1 MKTKQILSIVLSLVL
16 MLSLLP
22 MTAFADVPETES
34 GTESVS
40 FTMSVSIAEGTD
52 TPGNYGVEYQVVDAN
67 GNDVNGEGFKGYYS
81 GNQSA
86 ANVNLTGLG
95 SDYKVKILVTSAGLG
110 IRLDG
115 ADVSEEGWS
124 EGKSLSLTELRNR
137 KLAFELF
144 QKADNQNPGE
154 GGNQEPGEGGAVTY
168 TVDFGTGSWVVGDVI
183 VSADK
188 KGQEVIS
195 EADVI
200 SLTNFNAETMEVKVS
215 AAGGFG
221 TTLRVNGNSTMLSE
235 KNNDGGL
242 PNTLTFQVVAK
253 SSDDGGNGD
262 PGPEPDPN
270 PPHGGY
276 IGDKVTANVT
286 ITGEADFYINDSKM
300 INSQNG
306 ENQEVSY
313 TYNKNGNVDFYVS
326 WFINEKYTS
335 FTINDVNYL
344 DELPIKKQDLL
355 NACKGQL
362 YEVRIEVPYRENYE
376 INAEKG
382 GLSGEDMPVG
392 NFLWTYN
399 ENEKYL
405 YDQSGEVQTDE
416 DGNAILNDDY
426 IDHGRMDLVSIK
438 YNDITYSGQELED
451 KLSPDSA
458 FDWSEPGGDGWGGAV
473 LPAGAEV
480 TVKLVP
486 EYGYQLTS
494 FGINGGEFVT
504 GKEQSTF
511 TFEIKG
517 GNFHLAARFTQVEDK
532 VASASNKV
540 TSGNIQ
546 LGASEIDTGSVV
558 LSVDDA
564 KNYSEESF
572 ENAIKN
578 KDGYQIDSVLDIN
591 LNQVIYKGNEES
603 FWSSSMSSLKQ
614 PAEISLQ
621 LDGDYQDPVVV
632 HETHEGTYE
641 VIDTTYDSAT
651 GTITF
656 KTDSFSYYAVAVNRP
671 VNSKRLSVDF
681 DSWGEGEEA
690 QAQVM
695 AKIGKG
701 EAFPVEAGKTYQYGE
716 EDTEIS
722 FTLTPPQER
731 EKFEPIV
738 EVELWG
744 NDSEPEIQKPDLKKV
759 ADTDRTYE
767 FCIAS
772 DKECAEMI
780 VHVWWS
786 EFDQFWPNEQEIMI
800 TANTPDGAEAGM
812 IRLDQDAER
821 QMSLDG
827 TTKYIFPVGT
837 EVTAEFAPNV
847 GKRLTTVYIYFDRY
861 SDVEDDSRPLS
872 DLYSGGKYQYTIKD
886 LKGEIYLEAL
896 FDDCDHSMISK
907 EGSLISAVEATC
919 TEAGSKAYYICSCG
933 KWFEDAEANVEI
945 TSEEWIVI
953 PAKGH
958 QVEAKSLEP
967 TFGQDGYK
975 TYYECKECHQ
985 AFVDAQGKNE
995 LTDLTSW
1002 KTGEG
1007 RIPSLGEQF
1016 GVYKKD
1022 GQAKAEGKKQKGDS
1036 AAVTKLIETA
1046 KAAIG
1051 ELNYDTSR
1059 NLDDNKKN
1067 VDDILDKMEKEVADQ
1082 RITEAGFV
1090 PDEIENKPT
1099 AGKVVNI
1106 TSEVKGN
1113 SLNASLS
1120 NIPTGAI
1127 SLTEEE
1133 RENGAYVWLELNTV
1147 SADSDTAAAFAGKL
1161 KGYSI
1166 GAYMEIDLFKMTTD
1180 GNVNAISDTNS
1191 AVSVTVTVPD
1201 DMLNKDTGIIRTFYI
1216 ARNHNGVVEIL
1227 GATYDA
1233 NAKTLTFKT
1242 DKFSD
1247 YAIIYRD
1254 AQRKNNVADNQ
1265 TKATTT
1271 AARTGD
1277 GSNQI
1282 LWITLLLLSGMYI
1295 LGTYIV
1301 RRRRVN

>member
-1 MKTKQILSIVLSLVL
+1 MKTKRILCIVLSLFL
-16 MLSLLP
+16 LLSILP
-22 MTAFADVPETES
+22 MTALADVSEPES
-34 GTESVS
+34 GAESIS
-40 FTMSVSIAEGTD
+40 FTMSVSIAEGTVIPD
-52 TPGNYGVEYQVVDAN
+52 NYGVEYQVVDAN
-67 GNDVNGEGFKGYYS
+67 GNDVIGEGFGSYY
-81 GNQSA
+81 GKDQLP
-86 ANVNLTGLG
+86 ANVNLTGLQ
-95 SDYKVKILVTSAGLG
+95 SDYKVKIKVTSAGLG

-124 EGKSLSLTELRNR
+124 EGKSLSLTELVNK
-137 KLAFELF
+137 KLAFEFF
-144 QKADNQNPGE
+144 QKADNQNPEE
-154 GGNQEPGEGGAVTY
+154 GGNEGQEPG
-168 TVDFGTGSWVVGDVI
+168 
-183 VSADK
+183 
-188 KGQEVIS
+188 
-195 EADVI
+195 
-200 SLTNFNAETMEVKVS
+200 
-215 AAGGFG
+215 
-221 TTLRVNGNSTMLSE
+221 
-235 KNNDGGL
+235 
-242 PNTLTFQVVAK
+242 
-253 SSDDGGNGD
+253 
-262 PGPEPDPN
+262 PEESGE

-276 IGDKVTANVT
+276 TGDRVTSDVT
-286 ITGEADFYINDSKM
+286 ITGETDFCINDTNWIHESKKV
-300 INSQNG
+300 
-306 ENQEVSY
+306 EY
-313 TYNKNGNVDFYVS
+313 TYDATKKTVDFYVS

-335 FTINDVNYL
+335 FTINGVNYL
-344 DELPIKKQDLL
+344 DKLPTAKQDLL
-355 NACKGQL
+355 DSCKGQV
-362 YEVRIEVPYRENYE
+362 YEVRIAVPYSGKYE
-376 INAEKG
+376 ISATKEW
-382 GLSGEDMPVG
+382 LSGENMPVG

-399 ENEKYL
+399 ENEKYQR
-405 YDQSGEVQTDE
+405 DPSGEVQKDE

-426 IDHGRMDLVSIK
+426 IDHGRMELLSVRYDGK
-438 YNDITYSGQELED
+438 EYSGEELAE
-451 KLSPDSA
+451 KLEPGTA
-458 FDWSEPGGDGWGGAV
+458 FDWGNPEGDGWGGAV

-480 TVKLVP
+480 TVKLIP

-504 GKEQSTF
+504 GEEQSTF
-511 TFEIKG
+511 TFKIKG
-517 GNFHLAARFTQVEDK
+517 GNFHLGARFTRVEDK
-532 VASASNKV
+532 VASTSDTV
-540 TSGNIQ
+540 TSGSIR
-546 LGASEIDTGSVV
+546 LGENEIDTGSVV
-558 LSVDDA
+558 LSVEDA
-564 KNYSEESF
+564 KNYNEESF
-572 ENAIKN
+572 VNAIEN

-591 LNQVIYKGNEES
+591 LNQVIYKGKEDS
-603 FWSSSMSSLKQ
+603 VWSNSMKSLKK
-614 PAEISLQ
+614 PAEISLK

-641 VIDTTYDSAT
+641 VIDTTYDSET

-656 KTDSFSYYAVAVNRP
+656 KTNSFSNYAVAVNRP
-671 VNSKRLSVDF
+671 VNGKSLIVDF
-681 DSWGEGEEA
+681 DPWGEGEEA

-695 AKIGKG
+695 AKIGEG
-701 EAFPVEAGKTYQYGE
+701 EAFSVEAGRTYQYGE
-716 EDTEIS
+716 ESTEIS

-738 EVELWG
+738 EVELLG
-744 NDSEPEIQKPDLKKV
+744 NDSEPVIQKPDLKKV

-772 DKECAEMI
+772 DKECSGMI

-800 TANTPDGAEAGM
+800 TANTPEGAEAGT
-812 IRLDQDAER
+812 IRLNQDAKR

-827 TTKYIFPVGT
+827 ATKYIFPVGT

-847 GKRLTTVYIYFDRY
+847 GKRLTTVYIFFDRY

-872 DLYSGGKYQYTIKD
+872 GLYSDGKYQYTIKD

-896 FDDCDHSMISK
+896 FDDCNHSMISG
-907 EGSLISAVEATC
+907 EGTMISATEATC

-945 TSEEWIVI
+945 TNEDWIVI

-958 QVEAKSLEP
+958 QVEAKSKEP

-985 AFVDAQGKNE
+985 AYVDAQGKNE
-995 LTDLTSW
+995 LTDLTAW

-1046 KAAIG
+1046 KVVIG

-1059 NLDDNKKN
+1059 SLDDNKKN

-1106 TSEVKGN
+1106 TSEVKEN

-1120 NIPTGAI
+1120 NIPIGAI

-1147 SADSDTAAAFAGKL
+1147 STDSDTAAAFAGKL

-1180 GNVNAISDTNS
+1180 GNVDAINDTNS

-1201 DMLNKDTGIIRTFYI
+1201 DMLNKDNGIIRTFYI
-1216 ARNHNGVVEIL
+1216 ARNHNGVVDIL

-1247 YAIIYRD
+1247 YAIIYKD
-1254 AQRKNNVADNQ
+1254 AQRKNNAADNQ

-1295 LGTYIV
+1295 LGTCIV